1 MSYLQAHVFLFQ
13 QPETVYHIQGSSGSL
28 GGQCVLCFSATLE
41 PWCSVRALLLSR
53 IMRTVFF
60 FQPLEGPT
68 RLWMLHWAVPCQRT
82 VAFEQAKLGAVLPFL
97 CF

>member
-1 MSYLQAHVFLFQ
+1 
-13 QPETVYHIQGSSGSL
+13 
-28 GGQCVLCFSATLE
+28 
-41 PWCSVRALLLSR
+41 VRALLLSR